1 MLGMFTNPALS
12 EEDTALF
19 LDYLRTMVRV
29 NLPIDVGLRR
39 LAKEAGSRRIRAL
52 AAQLEIHVSRGST
65 IVEALRK
72 TQARLPPLV
81 IALLEAGER
90 AGNLGEMLEY
100 TSRHCRASIRLGN
113 SFRQA
118 LLYPKLVIGL
128 TVLGIIPVCM
138 FAAARTSTMTRDI
151 EATPMLTRGVSWLAL
166 NLVGHPLTILLLG
179 TLVAVAL
186 LHPVGPLRRLTAW
199 IQLELPYVGDLYR
212 ATLTASMARGLGLL
226 LRSGVPLQEAVSK
239 LNLDP
244 DNPIVT
250 RTLDELAA
258 SLREGS
264 RFSEQLARHKVFP
277 DSFSWLVSLGETGE
291 NLDDV
296 LIELSDFYEEE
307 ARHRSEMAA
316 RVMEPAFLLML
327 ALVVGPVVL
336 SVFAPI
342 VQMVAN
348 MDF

>member
-1 MLGMFTNPALS
+1 MLNLFANAALS

-29 NLPIDVGLRR
+29 NLPIDAGLRR

-52 AAQLEIHVSRGST
+52 AAQLEVHVTRGST
-65 IVEALRK
+65 IVEAFK
-72 TQARLPPLV
+72 QANSGLPPLV
-81 IALLEAGER
+81 LALLEAGER
-90 AGNLGEMLEY
+90 SGNLAEMLEY
-100 TSRHCRASIRLGN
+100 TSRHCRAAMRLGN

-128 TVLGIIPVCM
+128 TILGIVPVSL
-138 FAAARTSTMTRDI
+138 FAAASTSTISGRVDN
-151 EATPMLTRGVSWLAL
+151 TPALTGWITWIALTLTSHPIVILVFGGLLAL
-166 NLVGHPLTILLLG
+166 
-179 TLVAVAL
+179 AL
-186 LHPVGPLRRLTAW
+186 FHPVGPLRKLTAW
-199 IQLELPYVGDLYR
+199 IQLKLPYVGDLYR

-226 LRSGVPLQEAVSK
+226 IRSGVPLGEAVGK

-244 DNPIVT
+244 SNPYVSA
-250 RTLDELAA
+250 TLAELTQR
-258 SLREGS
+258 LRDGS
-264 RFSEQLARHKVFP
+264 RFSDQLARYPIFP
-277 DSFSWLVSLGETGE
+277 ESFSWLVSLGETGE
-291 NLDDV
+291 NLDEV
-296 LIELSDFYEEE
+296 LLELSDFYEEE
-307 ARHRSEMAA
+307 ARHRGEMAA

-348 MDF
+348 AD

>member
-1 MLGMFTNPALS
+1 MLGMFTTAALS

-19 LDYLRTMVRV
+19 LDYLKTMVRV

-39 LAKEAGSRRIRAL
+39 LAKEAASRRIRTL
-52 AAQLEIHVSRGST
+52 SAQLEQDVSRGST
-65 IVEALRK
+65 IVEALRRS
-72 TQARLPPLV
+72 QARLPPLV

-90 AGNLGEMLEY
+90 SGNLAEMLEY
-100 TSRHCRASIRLGN
+100 TSRHCRASMRLTN

-128 TVLGIIPVCM
+128 TVLGVIPVSL
-138 FAAARTSTMTRDI
+138 FAAANTTSITRDI
-151 EATPMLTRGVSWLAL
+151 EGVPLLTRVVSSIAL
-166 NLVGHPLTILLLG
+166 TVVGHPILVGLLA
-179 TLVAVAL
+179 TALAVAL
-186 LHPVGPLRRLTAW
+186 FHPVGPLRRFTAW
-199 IQLELPYVGDLYR
+199 LQLKIPYVGDLYR
-212 ATLTASMARGLGLL
+212 ATLTASLARGVGLL
-226 LRSGVPLQEAVSK
+226 LRSGVPLQEAIAK

-250 RTLDELAA
+250 QTLDELAA
-258 SLREGS
+258 RLREGS
-264 RFSEQLARHKVFP
+264 GLSEQLRRFPIFP
-277 DSFSWLVSLGETGE
+277 DSFAWLVSLGETGE
-291 NLDDV
+291 NLDEV

-307 ARHRSEMAA
+307 ARHLGEMAA